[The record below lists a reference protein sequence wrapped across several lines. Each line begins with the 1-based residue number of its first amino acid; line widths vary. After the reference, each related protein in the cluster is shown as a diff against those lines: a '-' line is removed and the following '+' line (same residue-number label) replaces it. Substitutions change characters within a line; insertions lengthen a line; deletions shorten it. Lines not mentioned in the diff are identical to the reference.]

1 MQVATVMHS
10 MQHAGG
16 VATYYAAPRPP
27 AHPHFSS
34 VNYHEYGATFSK
46 VQRTQ
51 LGSGYNNTGGSQ
63 GLNNSSFGGKSGAIP
78 GHHGGPPGM
87 TGNYASGAPTQYHH
101 RATSGW
107 NSAPLPAQQYRY
119 GSGPVAQTTMSP
131 YTSYNPNPTTQY
143 NGNNRIPTAS
153 SPANTN
159 NSSSSSNTNG
169 GTSLQS
175 SNQPTTSSPS
185 SECQSAATAQ
195 QQLSKTNLY
204 IRGLNQNTTDKDL
217 IAMCSQYG
225 NIISTKAILDKNTN
239 KCYGFVDFE
248 SGTCADAAVK
258 GLQAKGVQAQMAK
271 VGIPV
276 QRRAATQQEQDPTNL
291 YIANL
296 PPNFKENDLDTLL
309 SKFGQVVS
317 TRILR
322 DTNMTSKG
330 VGFARMDSKEKCEQ
344 IIQMFNGNPLPGSKE
359 PLLVKFADSGQK
371 KRNTNYRS
379 DSRLWREN
387 ENGGC
392 VRFPV
397 QHYML
402 QGSHVGY
409 DGGHSGSTPGA
420 HVLPT
425 ALAQYVGRHYATQA
439 LPAHGYSI
447 PASTW
452 VPQYVM
458 QPAPPHHLAQ
468 IDMIQQPDPNSVQY
482 GSVIPQLA
490 THMSALQIGNG
501 PFVPHPGYPYY
512 TSTAPNIIHAL
523 PIPADDHPSA
533 TASPDDSYQH
543 YSHK

>member
-1 MQVATVMHS
+1 MQVATVMHP

-16 VATYYAAPRPP
+16 VATYYATPRPP
-27 AHPHFSS
+27 AHPHYSS
-34 VNYHEYGATFSK
+34 VNFHDYGASYSK

-51 LGSGYNNTGGSQ
+51 LNSGYNNTGGSQ
-63 GLNNSSFGGKSGAIP
+63 CLNNTSFGGKSVALP

-101 RATSGW
+101 RATTGW

-119 GSGPVAQTTMSP
+119 GTGPVPQTTMSP
-131 YTSYNPNPTTQY
+131 YTSYNPNPTTY
-143 NGNNRIPTAS
+143 NSNNRIPTAS
-153 SPANTN
+153 SPANT

-185 SECQSAATAQ
+185 SECQSATPA

-204 IRGLNQNTTDKDL
+204 IRGLSQNTTDKDL
-217 IAMCSQYG
+217 VAMCSQYG

-271 VGIPV
+271 
-276 QRRAATQQEQDPTNL
+276 QEQDPTNL

-409 DGGHSGSTPGA
+409 DAAHNGLTTA
-420 HVLPT
+420 ATTHVLP
-425 ALAQYVGRHYATQA
+425 ASLAQYVGRHYATQA

-452 VPQYVM
+452 LPQYVM

-468 IDMIQQPDPNSVQY
+468 LDTPVCCQMIQQPDPSAVQY

-501 PFVPHPGYPYY
+501 SYVAGPHPGYPYFA
-512 TSTAPNIIHAL
+512 STAPNIIHTV
-523 PIPADDHPSA
+523 PIPAEEHPST

>member
-1 MQVATVMHS
+1 MQVATVMHP

-16 VATYYAAPRPP
+16 VATYYATPRPP
-27 AHPHFSS
+27 AHPHYSS
-34 VNYHEYGATFSK
+34 VNFHDYGASYSK

-51 LGSGYNNTGGSQ
+51 LNSGYNNTGGSQ
-63 GLNNSSFGGKSGAIP
+63 CLNNTSFGGKSVALP

-101 RATSGW
+101 RATTGW

-119 GSGPVAQTTMSP
+119 GTGPVPQTTMSP
-131 YTSYNPNPTTQY
+131 YTSYNPNPTTY
-143 NGNNRIPTAS
+143 NSNNRIPTAS
-153 SPANTN
+153 SPANT

-185 SECQSAATAQ
+185 SECQSATPA

-204 IRGLNQNTTDKDL
+204 IRGLSQNTTDKDL
-217 IAMCSQYG
+217 VAMCSQYG

-271 VGIPV
+271 
-276 QRRAATQQEQDPTNL
+276 QQEQDPTNL

-409 DGGHSGSTPGA
+409 DAAHNGLTTA
-420 HVLPT
+420 ATTHVLP
-425 ALAQYVGRHYATQA
+425 ASLAQYVGRHYATQA

-452 VPQYVM
+452 LPQYVM

-468 IDMIQQPDPNSVQY
+468 LDTPVCCQMIQQPDPSAVQY

-501 PFVPHPGYPYY
+501 SYVAGPHPGYPYFA
-512 TSTAPNIIHAL
+512 STAPNIIHTV
-523 PIPADDHPSA
+523 PIPAEEHPST